1 MICNGERHGKK
12 GDPHF
17 ELHPSGKTW
26 RILKPQLLQL
36 GVSNYKKITF

>member
-1 MICNGERHGKK
+1 MDKK
-12 GDPHF
+12 GDPYF
-17 ELHPSGKTW
+17 ELHPNGKTW